1 MAKAEGIIE
10 HKGWDEK
17 PYIEQAPHKIT
28 KADIRCVFTGDLE
41 AEAKTAYLMSYSG
54 DNYAHYG
61 GYLVISGTL
70 DGKVG
75 SFVVYETG
83 EWDKGVARS
92 SFTIVRD
99 SGAGGLAGISG
110 TGSYAAQHDKTVHY
124 LLEYSL

>member
-1 MAKAEGIIE
+1 MAKAQGIIE
-10 HKGWDEK
+10 HKDWDEK
-17 PYIEQAPHKIT
+17 PYIEQGSHKVT

-54 DNYAHYG
+54 ENYAHYA
-61 GYLVISGTL
+61 GYLVISGAL
-70 DGKVG
+70 GGKAG

-99 SGAGGLAGISG
+99 SGSGGLTGISG
-110 TGSYAAQHDKTVHY
+110 SGSYAAQHDKSVHY